1 MTTAL
6 YAGKGNFT
14 EGAPKEYEPKSG
26 EVKLKV
32 NYCGICGTDF
42 HIAKGEMDKRIGEFP
57 QVIGHE
63 ASGEI
68 VECGE
73 DVKKYK
79 NGDRVVVRPLASCGR
94 CRECKSGD
102 ENVCRDVKYLGIES
116 TGAFQPYWTVSE
128 EYLHKIPD
136 SLSMENAALAEPL
149 AVCVHA
155 CSRSRLK
162 SGDTAVVI
170 GGGPIGLMTALV
182 LKSKN
187 VNVWVSEID
196 KERIVCCESVGLQVI
211 NAKENVEKF
220 VLDITGGYGADVVF
234 EASGSQ
240 EGLNIAPDIICP
252 NGRLVTIATYGH
264 SMQVDIRKF
273 HYKQICIVTTRAYK
287 REDFE
292 EALALLA
299 EKVVDGSQ
307 LITKIIPLS
316 RLKETLLN
324 GSNEH
329 GNIKVL
335 VNCQEQ

>member
-1 MTTAL
+1 
-6 YAGKGNFT
+6 
-14 EGAPKEYEPKSG
+14 
-26 EVKLKV
+26 
-32 NYCGICGTDF
+32 
-42 HIAKGEMDKRIGEFP
+42 
-57 QVIGHE
+57 
-63 ASGEI
+63 
-68 VECGE
+68 
-73 DVKKYK
+73 
-79 NGDRVVVRPLASCGR
+79 
-94 CRECKSGD
+94 
-102 ENVCRDVKYLGIES
+102 
-116 TGAFQPYWTVSE
+116 
-128 EYLHKIPD
+128 
-136 SLSMENAALAEPL
+136 
-149 AVCVHA
+149 
-155 CSRSRLK
+155 
-162 SGDTAVVI
+162 
-170 GGGPIGLMTALV
+170 MTALV

>member
-1 MTTAL
+1 MAAL
-6 YAGKGNFT
+6 YAGKGSFT
-14 EGAPKEYEPKSG
+14 EGVPKEHEPESG

-42 HIAKGEMDKRIGEFP
+42 HIAKGEMDMRIGEFP

-63 ASGEI
+63 AAGVI
-68 VECGE
+68 AECGE
-73 DVKKYK
+73 GVKKYK
-79 NGDRVVVRPLASCGR
+79 NGDRVVVRPLASCGS
-94 CRECKSGD
+94 CIECKSGN
-102 ENVCRDVKYLGIES
+102 ENICRNVKYLGIES

-136 SLSMENAALAEPL
+136 SLSMENAALTEPL

-155 CSRSRLK
+155 CRRSGAE
-162 SGDTAVVI
+162 SGKTAVVI

-187 VNVWVSEID
+187 INVWVSEID

-211 NAKENVEKF
+211 NARENVEKY
-220 VLDITGGYGADVVF
+220 VLDVTEGRGADVVF

-240 EGLNIAPDIICP
+240 EGLNIAPDLICP
-252 NGRLVTIATYGH
+252 NGKLVTIATYGH

-273 HYKQICIVTTRAYK
+273 HYKQISIVTTRAYR

-292 EALALLA
+292 EAISLLA
-299 EKVVDGSQ
+299 ENIIDGGR
-307 LITKIIPLS
+307 LITKIIPLGQ
-316 RLKETLLN
+316 LKDMLLN
-324 GSNEH
+324 GGSEH